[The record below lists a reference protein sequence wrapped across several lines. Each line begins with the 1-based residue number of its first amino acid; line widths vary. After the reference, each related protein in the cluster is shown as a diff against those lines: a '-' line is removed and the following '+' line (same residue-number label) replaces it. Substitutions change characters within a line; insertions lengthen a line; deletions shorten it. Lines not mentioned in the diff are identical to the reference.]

1 MKLKQTQMSLENG
14 EIASNASS
22 ASNNSSSTMRVKEI
36 KLLDE
41 SGNPPGESTL
51 FDTTW
56 LEKQF
61 YKKQYVF
68 NIMCVGKNR
77 VISIKCGY

>member
-1 MKLKQTQMSLENG
+1 MGK
-14 EIASNASS
+14 
-22 ASNNSSSTMRVKEI
+22 RVKEI
-36 KLLDE
+36 DLLEE
-41 SGNPPGESTL
+41 SVTPESPL

-68 NIMCVGKNR
+68 NIMCVGR
-77 VISIKCGY
+77 CSTCLLTSLFDPVDFHVLILE